1 VRLLARA
8 KTKVATSKRNPLSF
22 LVAVRNQNFMHQN
35 HLGFVLD
42 VSKSDSYDLN
52 FGLGTESEKSNPT
65 YPSADGREGKVV
77 SLPSFLFS
85 LVFLL
90 SMLSLF
96 DPFSNRPYTL
106 PTIPLVCRAST
117 VSTMPVTRSAKTDPN
132 DHRFYTGKSQIAL
145 S

>member
-1 VRLLARA
+1 
-8 KTKVATSKRNPLSF
+8 
-22 LVAVRNQNFMHQN
+22 MHQN

-42 VSKSDSYDLN
+42 VSKSDSYDVN
-52 FGLGTESEKSNPT
+52 FGLGTESEKSNPN

-96 DPFSNRPYTL
+96 DPLSNRPYTL

-145 S
+145 N